1 MRNGWMLFVL
11 VFCISIRL
19 QSQTS
24 TVAKKEASKKARL
37 AVSTFINLPIGIFAE
52 THFAGAGF
60 EVTKAN
66 TLLTK
71 PNKKISYSYNG
82 GFDYFIGKKESTS
95 SYTYKYPGYTVIHLA
110 AGVQYL
116 SHARFSIG
124 INVGP
129 GLSIYNGS
137 TRFCIVGKIATRYDA
152 RQKFSLLVGLKMN
165 SEFTTR
171 SLWNLYAGVSFK
183 L

>member
-66 TLLTK
+66 TL
-71 PNKKISYSYNG
+71 
-82 GFDYFIGKKESTS
+82 
-95 SYTYKYPGYTVIHLA
+95 
-110 AGVQYL
+110 
-116 SHARFSIG
+116 
-124 INVGP
+124 
-129 GLSIYNGS
+129 
-137 TRFCIVGKIATRYDA
+137 
-152 RQKFSLLVGLKMN
+152 
-165 SEFTTR
+165 
-171 SLWNLYAGVSFK
+171 
-183 L
+183 

>member
-1 MRNGWMLFVL
+1 MRKGLMLFAL
-11 VFCISIRL
+11 ISCFSIRL
-19 QSQTS
+19 QSQTN

-66 TLLTK
+66 TLLPK
-71 PNKKISYSYNG
+71 PNNKISFSYNG
-82 GFDYFIGKKESTS
+82 GFDYFIGNKESTS
-95 SYTYKYPGYTVIHLA
+95 NYSYKYPGYTVIHLA

-116 SHARFSIG
+116 SHARLSIG
-124 INVGP
+124 MHGGP
-129 GLSIYNGS
+129 GLSIYNGN
-137 TRFCIVGKIATRYDA
+137 TRFCIVGKIATRFDA
-152 RQKFSLLVGLKMN
+152 KKKISLLAGLKMN

-171 SLWNLYAGVSFK
+171 NLWNLFAGVSFK